1 MALVHLVIVL
11 ALLQFLAFAIA
22 VGKARETYGVVAPA
36 TTGNE
41 IFERYYRVQMNT
53 LELLVLLIPALWLFA
68 HDLSPTVAVG
78 LGLVYL
84 IGRVVYFVSYVKDPK
99 TRSLGYALSSG
110 PIVVLLLGALFGA
123 ARALWLHG

>member
-1 MALVHLVIVL
+1 MALVQLVIVL
-11 ALLQFLAFAIA
+11 ALLQFFAFALA

-41 IFERYYRVQMNT
+41 TFERYYRVQMNT
-53 LELLVLLIPALWLFA
+53 LELLVMLIPALWLFA
-68 HDLSPTVAVG
+68 RDLSPAAAAG
-78 LGLVYL
+78 LGALYL

-99 TRSLGYALSSG
+99 TRSLGFALSSG
-110 PIVVLLLGALFGA
+110 PIVVLLLGALVGA